1 MMVSMFLP
9 QLSLF
14 LLAILSD
21 VNFFI
26 PIDFLSVYSVNVC

>member
-1 MMVSMFLP
+1 MMVFVFLP

-21 VNFFI
+21 VNFCI